1 MAEDDGGQYDLPSA
15 KKPIRTRLTPE
26 LMRAIRKI
34 ESGGNPNA
42 RTGSYK
48 GLYQLS
54 DKEFARL
61 GGRGDIFNP
70 QENERIAT
78 LKLQQ
83 EADQVSKKLGRELT
97 PGEVYLVHQQGVG
110 GAYEHLTNPN
120 RPAWQSMHATREG
133 QDKGQKWSRLAIW
146 GNVPDKD
153 KARYGNVEN
162 LTSGEFARMWNNR
175 IVRGGGGGDSGSG
188 SGTVTPAV
196 TAAPAIADAAGGPAE
211 GGGPTATTGNR
222 FQDMAESSVAPA
234 GQGGIGSDAA
244 RAPEQ
249 ADVTDTIAKVENK
262 TKSQDIA
269 DAFGD
274 ALSKLGAG
282 YAGGPIAQN
291 ARSATG
297 SGLVPMT
304 PQTPAGPIPTSD
316 PRQAEAQ
323 RQQLAMVL
331 QRLNSGR
338 LF

>member
-120 RPAWQSMHATREG
+120 RPAWQSMHATGEG
-133 QDKGQKWSRLAIW
+133 RNKGEGWSRLAIW

-153 KARYGNVEN
+153 KARYGSVDN
-162 LTSGEFARMWNNR
+162 LTSGEFTRLWNERIAR
-175 IVRGGGGGDSGSG
+175 GGGGDSGSG
-188 SGTVTPAV
+188 GTVTPAV

-211 GGGPTATTGNR
+211 GGVPEATPTP
-222 FQDMAESSVAPA
+222 VAPA
-234 GQGGIGSDAA
+234 GTGGIGSDAA
-244 RAPEQ
+244 RAPAQ
-249 ADVTDTIAKVENK
+249 SDVTDTIAKVENK

-291 ARSATG
+291 ARTATG

-304 PQTPAGPIPTSD
+304 QTTPTGPIPTSD
-316 PRQAEAQ
+316 PRQADAQ